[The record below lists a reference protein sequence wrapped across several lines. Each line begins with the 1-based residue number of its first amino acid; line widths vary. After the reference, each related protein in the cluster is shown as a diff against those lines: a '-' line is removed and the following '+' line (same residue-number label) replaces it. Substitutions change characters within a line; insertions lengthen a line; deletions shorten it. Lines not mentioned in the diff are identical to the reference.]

1 MIRAVLRWSWLL
13 LLASF
18 LHAVERPALE
28 KTSSGGMAL
37 TRLPPVLGEAEVRRQ
52 LDTGLT
58 TTLAFHVRVADTRG
72 TRTEGGAR
80 VDVRFE
86 LWDEVYLVTRID
98 AGGKVARATLPSFE
112 KLAEW
117 WREQRLEVVP
127 ASRLA
132 GRTPPLRADVRL
144 RVIPFSQAEQLDTQR
159 WLSRSLA
166 GEEAGSA
173 GALSEAS
180 STESFDQLLQSLMAT
195 SIQRPALV
203 EFSWKL
209 PFPEGKRR

>member
-1 MIRAVLRWSWLL
+1 MIRRVLRWCWLP
-13 LLASF
+13 LLACA
-18 LHAVERPALE
+18 LQAVEQPVLE
-28 KTSSGGMAL
+28 KSPSGGMAL
-37 TRLPPVLGEAEVRRQ
+37 TRLPPVLGQAEVRHQ

-58 TTLAFHVRVADTRG
+58 TTLAFHVRLADTQG
-72 TRTEGGAR
+72 ARTEGGAR

-112 KLAEW
+112 KLAAW

-127 ASRLA
+127 AARLN
-132 GRTPPLRADVRL
+132 GRTPLRADVRL

-159 WLSRSLA
+159 WLSRSLSSD
-166 GEEAGSA
+166 EAGSA
-173 GALSEAS
+173 GAVSEAFAA
-180 STESFDQLLQSLMAT
+180 ESFDRLLQSLMAT

-203 EFSWKL
+203 ELSWKL
-209 PFPEGKRR
+209 SLSQEKRR